1 MSYSENAAQP
11 LLLLQFSALQVV
23 SRRPQVASCKRR
35 VAAYFLVQANGN
47 ATNFYGH
54 SRASEKQ
61 KKKQK
66 EKKRK
71 KARDLKSET
80 LATRIEADKARPG
93 LYL

>member
-35 VAAYFLVQANGN
+35 VAAYFHVQANGN

-54 SRASEKQ
+54 SRASE
-61 KKKQK
+61 KQK